1 MTSYDDFL
9 PYVLTD
15 VPGCPEIA
23 AVLAVRNTVIDFCE
37 KSLVVQADLDPV
49 SLVAGQADYD
59 LEPPVNRLVTKVM
72 KLFYKNSELH
82 PFGQDFVPSAT
93 YFNPSAIDGDA
104 DSEPRGWSQKDTTT
118 FTVWPAPKTAQAN
131 AITIRAALKPTRAS
145 TSCDDVVFEDYAE
158 YIAAGAKARLMLQP
172 NKAYT
177 NPGLV
182 VTQNQLYMQGVNMAR
197 QRASRGHTRANLRVK
212 FVKI

>member
-1 MTSYDDFL
+1 MTSYESFL
-9 PYVLTD
+9 PYVLPD

-23 AVLAVRNTVIDFCE
+23 AIQAIRNTVIDFCE

-49 SLVAGQADYD
+49 SLSAGTADYD
-59 LEPPVNRLVTKVM
+59 LEPPSNRLVTKII
-72 KLFYKNSELH
+72 KLFYKNQELP

-93 YFNPSAIDGDA
+93 FYNPDATDGDSR
-104 DSEPRGWSQKDTTT
+104 SEPRGWSQKDERT
-118 FTVWPAPKTAQAN
+118 FSVFPVPKVAESN

-145 TSCDDVVFEDYAE
+145 SSCDDVLFEDYVE
-158 YIAAGAKARLMLQP
+158 YLAAGAKARLMLQP

-177 NPGLV
+177 NPNLV

-197 QRASRGHTRANLRVK
+197 QRVSRGHTRANLRVK
-212 FVKI
+212 MVKI

>member
-9 PYVLTD
+9 PYVLPD

-23 AVLAVRNTVIDFCE
+23 AVLAVRNTAIDFCE

-49 SLVAGQADYD
+49 SLVSNQADYD
-59 LEPPVNRLVTKVM
+59 LEPPTNRLVTKVM
-72 KLFYKNSELH
+72 KLFYKNSELS
-82 PFGQDFVPSAT
+82 PIVADFVPSVT
-93 YFNPSAIDGDA
+93 FYNPGSIDA
-104 DSEPRGWSQKDTTT
+104 DSPSEPRCWSQKDTTS
-118 FTVWPAPKTAQAN
+118 FTLWPTPKTSQSG

-145 TSCDDVVFEDYAE
+145 SSCDTVLFEDYVE

-212 FVKI
+212 FVNT